1 MKTRTDTPL
10 IRVTN
15 LTVGYDGVPVMQ
27 DLTFDVNRG
36 DIFFIMGG
44 SGCGKSTLLR
54 AMTGLVAPMG
64 GDIKIGGH
72 SFTSATP
79 RVRNLMMRRMGV
91 LFQGGAL
98 LTSMT
103 VGENVALPLR
113 QYTNYSDEV
122 IRDIVDMKLALVG
135 LGAAADLYPAQL
147 SGGMRKRAGLA
158 RALALDP
165 EIVFFDEPSAG
176 LDPVSSR
183 ALDDLILEINR
194 SLGTTIVIVSHELE
208 SIFAVGTNSIF
219 LDCATRT
226 IGARGNPHDM
236 LRRPETDVVKHFLT
250 RGKQ

>member
-1 MKTRTDTPL
+1 MTQKKVPL
-10 IRVTN
+10 IQVSH
-15 LTVGYDGVPVMQ
+15 LDVGYDGVPVMR
-27 DLTFDVNRG
+27 DLTFDIHRG
-36 DIFFIMGG
+36 DIFVIMGG
-44 SGCGKSTLLR
+44 SGCGKSTILR
-54 AMTGLVAPMG
+54 TLTGLIEPISG
-64 GDIKIGGH
+64 SIHIGGRN
-72 SFTSATP
+72 FTGASP
-79 RVRNLMMRRMGV
+79 RVRDLLMRQMGV

-113 QYTNYSDEV
+113 EYTDYTDDV
-122 IRDIVDMKLALVG
+122 IDDIVDTKLALVG
-135 LGAAADLYPAQL
+135 LDAAADLYPAQL

-208 SIFAVGTNSIF
+208 SILTIGTNSIF
-219 LDCATRT
+219 LDCDART
-226 IGARGNPHDM
+226 ITAQGMPRDL
-236 LRRPETDVVKHFLT
+236 LRRSPTPAVRHFLT